1 MKVQF
6 VNRFLFYAI
15 LEIILLKVFCLKNTI
30 NSDINEKANINKAYR
45 KHEFE
50 VNQTPSQFA
59 NQTQNIKNEKNIHEN
74 NNDYD
79 NTLKSK
85 NLLKDRRDSKIFNIT
100 SPFFSN
106 LFSKDIS
113 NITKKFSCFYFN
125 EEDFSVYDMSQL
137 DKEEY

>member
-15 LEIILLKVFCLKNTI
+15 LEIILLKVFCFKKTI
-30 NSDINEKANINKAYR
+30 NSVIHEKANIKNAYR
-45 KHEFE
+45 KHVFE
-50 VNQTPSQFA
+50 VNQTSYQLA
-59 NQTQNIKNEKNIHEN
+59 NQTQNIKNEKNIQEN
-74 NNDYD
+74 NNDYN

-85 NLLKDRRDSKIFNIT
+85 NLLKDRRDSKIFNMT

-125 EEDFSVYDMSQL
+125 QEDFSVYDMSQL